1 MSPFQSETARILVVE
16 DEMLIALA
24 TVARLE
30 RLGYLAEHAGD
41 ADAALLRG
49 ADRSPGYRIDA
60 ALMDID
66 LGEGPDGISVAATF
80 VSEYGIPVVYLTGQN
95 DSATIDRAFM
105 AGSFGFLPKS
115 CGDQVLDTA
124 LRTALELGH
133 RVLSP
138 PRGDEHYLKTELYDL
153 VQRDPS
159 IFEFLQAGSLDG
171 ISRRNGKT

>member
-1 MSPFQSETARILVVE
+1 
-16 DEMLIALA
+16 MLIALA